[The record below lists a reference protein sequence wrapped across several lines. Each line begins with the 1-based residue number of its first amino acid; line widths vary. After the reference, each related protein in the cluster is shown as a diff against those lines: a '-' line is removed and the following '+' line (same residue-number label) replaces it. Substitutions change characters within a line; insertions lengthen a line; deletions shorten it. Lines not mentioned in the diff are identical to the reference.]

1 MATVRMSKTLIDQIL
16 NNFKNQ
22 CATAYANNSGAGD
35 FVQEVNRS
43 LHSPDFYALIDKHQE
58 YQEMVEAF
66 RTKNNEQNTFAELHK
81 FNSAVLN
88 ARSFKMANKN

>member
-1 MATVRMSKTLIDQIL
+1 MVTVRMSKTLIDQIL

-43 LHSPDFYALIDKHQE
+43 LHSPDFYALIDKHQGI
-58 YQEMVEAF
+58 
-66 RTKNNEQNTFAELHK
+66 KKWLKHLEQK
-81 FNSAVLN
+81 
-88 ARSFKMANKN
+88 